1 MHTITDRID
10 GITGIDPDHLG
21 EVIAMPRS
29 VKIELTGRCNYAC
42 SFCARSHMLREQK
55 DMNKSMYTR
64 LVHEM
69 RSAGVEELGVF
80 YLGESF
86 MLKWLPE
93 AIKLAKDAGFPYV
106 FLTTNGSISNGPRVK
121 ECMEAG
127 LNSLKFSFNYA
138 SPEQLQEVTKVKQS
152 FFYKMIDNI
161 KAAYKIRQ
169 EGGYDCGLYASY
181 IMYDGAQGELMKEA
195 IKEIEPYL
203 DEVYA
208 LPLYSHAALTDAAS
222 EEAGWAANAGN
233 PGRYDNMRPP
243 VPCWA
248 VFTEGHITWEGK
260 LSACCFGHEDK
271 FDMAD
276 LTKVSFEEGW
286 NSLSYQQLRK
296 AHIAKDLRGT
306 PCETCLAY

>member
-1 MHTITDRID
+1 MHTITDKID
-10 GITGIDPDHLG
+10 DITGIDEAHRGTIIP
-21 EVIAMPRS
+21 VPKS

-55 DMNKSMYTR
+55 DMDKGLYTR

-69 RSAGVEELGVF
+69 RNSGVQELGVF

-93 AIKLAKDAGFPYV
+93 AIRIAKVAGFPYI

-121 ECMEAG
+121 ACMEAG

-138 SPEQLQEVTKVKQS
+138 TPQQLKEVTKVKES
-152 FFYKMIDNI
+152 FFQKMIDNI
-161 KAAYKIRQ
+161 KEAHRIRE
-169 EGGYDCGLYASY
+169 EGRFDCGLYASY
-181 IMYDGAQGELMKEA
+181 IMYDGEQGERMKEA
-195 IKEIEPYL
+195 VKEIEPYL

-208 LPLYSHAALTDAAS
+208 LPLYSHAALTDKDS
-222 EEAGWAANAGN
+222 EDAGWAANAGN
-233 PGRYDNMRPP
+233 PGRYGNMRPP

-260 LSACCFGHEDK
+260 LSACCFGHESK

-276 LTKVSFEEGW
+276 LTVTPFVEGW
-286 NSLSYQQLRK
+286 NSVAYQELRK
-296 AHIAKDLRGT
+296 AHLEKDLRGT
-306 PCETCLAY
+306 ACETCLAY